1 MYRVLR
7 FFATLVPCTIYYSVR
22 QRMLDQSKATQDEKD
37 FYGKHYGRTMLGMAG
52 IKPEIDLSALDP
64 KGHYVFMC
72 NHQSLFDIP
81 ILFHALWDYHMRFVA
96 KESLFRIP
104 IYGKALGNAGHISL
118 NRENRRAAMK
128 SLDAAVE
135 SAKGGISPL
144 IFPEGTRNLD
154 LSKLMDFKVGGM
166 VLALKCGLPVA
177 PLVMEG
183 TGKLL
188 PKGHYFF
195 NPDQK
200 IRLRALPPVD
210 TSQYTIK
217 DREKFKDDMYA
228 LMNGAYQELLKEAK

>member
-1 MYRVLR
+1 MFRVLR
-7 FFATLVPCTIYYSVR
+7 FFATLVPATLYYSVR
-22 QRMLDQSKATQDEKD
+22 QLMLDQEHATLDEKD
-37 FYGKHYGRTMLGMAG
+37 YFGKIYGRTMLRMAG
-52 IKPEIDLSALDP
+52 IKVDVDLSALDP

-81 ILFHALWDYHMRFVA
+81 ILFDALWDYHMRFVA

-104 IYGKALGNAGHISL
+104 VYGKALGNAGHISI

-128 SLDAAVE
+128 SVDEAVA
-135 SAKGGISPL
+135 SAKSGISPL
-144 IFPEGTRNLD
+144 IFPEGTRNPD

-188 PKGHYFF
+188 PKHSYFF
-195 NPDQK
+195 NPDQR

-210 TSQYTIK
+210 PSKYSLK
-217 DREKFKDDMYA
+217 EREQFKDDMYA
-228 LMNGAYQELLKEAK
+228 LMNAAYQELLRS